1 MTLIASSFLAG
12 SLLSL
17 LLPTIMLTA
26 LIVWYV
32 KFIREVPDTTEEE
45 LASASAG
52 NPGAAAAPA
61 SASNPGP
68 AGGPGGA
75 APSGGAAPPG
85 TSQASG

>member
-1 MTLIASSFLAG
+1 MTLIADFLAG

-17 LLPTIMLTA
+17 LLPTAMLIA
-26 LIVWYV
+26 LVVWYL
-32 KFIREVPDTTEEE
+32 KFIRDVPDTTEEE
-45 LASASAG
+45 LAGAPAG
-52 NPGAAAAPA
+52 SPGAAGTPA

-85 TSQASG
+85 TSRASG